1 MSATYALNAI
11 AIPRFAAAFLSIA
24 FPPTMARRMDIF
36 VRIAKPSNATIATSP
51 PLIGDPIT
59 RAASSVM
66 IAPNRTSHSTAV
78 NRGSRAA
85 GFFPF
90 PAARVHGARPRK
102 GSGFFNACV
111 IHIDESLYT

>member
-1 MSATYALNAI
+1 
-11 AIPRFAAAFLSIA
+11 
-24 FPPTMARRMDIF
+24 MARKMDIS
-36 VRIAKPSNATIATSP
+36 VRIASLWTATIATSP

-90 PAARVHGARPRK
+90 PAARVHGAGPRE

-111 IHIDESLYT
+111 IHIDQALYT